1 MTTTPGEPTAVQYD
15 PMVGP
20 LMDDL
25 LACVADRL
33 AVTPSGAVS
42 TVLLAPGQDVVADY
56 CGAVSR
62 GGRCSSQAWVRL
74 VRVYPSS
81 DFPVQDAVPR
91 GGCPPLWAAELEV
104 GVLRCVPVV
113 KKDRSGSPGSPP
125 APADQTN
132 ATIGQLADM
141 RALVLATQCCAAMSP
156 RTTLLGQYLP
166 LTSGDCGGGTLN
178 VTTAVRWRA

>member
-1 MTTTPGEPTAVQYD
+1 MTTTPIPPVPVEYD

-42 TVLLAPGQDVVADY
+42 TVFLAPGELAAADY
-56 CGAVSR
+56 CGAVAR

-74 VRVYPSS
+74 VRVYPSN
-81 DFPVQDAVPR
+81 DFPIQDSVPR

-104 GVLRCVPVV
+104 GVLRCVPVAAT
-113 KKDRSGSPGSPP
+113 DRTGAKGAPPSPV
-125 APADQTN
+125 DQTN
-132 ATIGQLADM
+132 ATLGQLADM

-156 RTTLLGQYLP
+156 RTTLLGAYQP

-178 VTTAVRWRA
+178 VTTAVKWRA